1 MNKSLSVLAALLAFS
16 VLQPVNAKS
25 FWLKCGRYVVNLDS
39 DKERYS
45 MELDVLKK
53 VYQGSIVFNPK
64 QINFEVKLSSLANGS
79 GTRYDFVINRK
90 TLDYE
95 RKTMVNSVLGFGTDK
110 GWETIGT
117 PETGKCSFVKNP
129 TEGNKI

>member
-16 VLQPVNAKS
+16 VLQPANAKS

-53 VYQGSIVFNPK
+53 VYQGSVVFNPK
-64 QINFEVKLSSLANGS
+64 QINFEVKLSSLPNGS

>member
-1 MNKSLSVLAALLAFS
+1 
-16 VLQPVNAKS
+16 
-25 FWLKCGRYVVNLDS
+25 VVNLDS

-64 QINFEVKLSSLANGS
+64 QINFEVKLSSLPNGS
-79 GTRYDFVINRK
+79 GTRYDFLINRK

-95 RKTMVNSVLGFGTDK
+95 RKTMVNSVFGFGTDK

-117 PETGKCSFVKNP
+117 PETGKCYFVKNP